1 MLLHP
6 VSGLYCLVPV
16 LHPDRTE
23 AEVALHRAP
32 LSDTFIFGRGHHWW
46 IAPVLSSPMVMLADL
61 RRCELR
67 TPSLV
72 VTVIIL

>member
-23 AEVALHRAP
+23 AEVALRAP

-46 IAPVLSSPMVMLADL
+46 IAPVLSSPMVMLADFSGGVNFGHH
-61 RRCELR
+61 
-67 TPSLV
+67 P
-72 VTVIIL
+72 